1 MKTLIIDD
9 QIRSRRVLKRMILQ
23 YCNNLNLTGEADN
36 IDDAIELIKTSQPDL
51 IFLDVDLGDGT
62 GFDLLGQLKETNS
75 FKTIF
80 VTAHESYAIKAIK
93 WSAQDYLLKPVDP
106 TELVASVNKAAQVV
120 NRAVPDKDL
129 QSITNDSNN
138 VGLPTME
145 GLKFVRIKDIVRC
158 EAKGSYTS
166 FYFKDGEKLIA
177 SKPLQVYEEIFIEH
191 NFFRIHKS
199 HLVNLNEIKEYIK
212 GRGGNVVMA
221 DGMVIAVA
229 MRKKEEFLK
238 RILH

>member
-9 QIRSRRVLKRMILQ
+9 QIRSRRVLKRMISQ

-62 GFDLLGQLKETNS
+62 GFDLLGQLKDTSS

-120 NRAVPDKDL
+120 NRAMSDKDL

-166 FYFKDGEKLIA
+166 FYFKDGEKLIV